1 MKPKCPKCLRTG
13 HTAENCYFRNFPF
26 ANQGKIPPRV
36 NQTGEP
42 RGSLFRVNC
51 TTTGLLSIVLQRR
64 DGGRARFF
72 IDTGAGINLIKEK
85 ASLNV
90 QTSNPKTFLMGSDKH
105 AINKICNLTVF
116 KKNHQFY
123 VVPNNFP
130 LIEDG
135 IIGLPFLTKYQYS
148 VTNHKLTL
156 DKIILPFQKTDSKI
170 RPGET
175 LTSSQ
180 HIEGKPT
187 AVCFINTGKQI
198 CHITNEI
205 EKPDKLRQINKF
217 AQIIRTKHI
226 EPEFR
231 GPLEKILIDY
241 LDVFNMETDSLP
253 CTKLTEHTITLKTD
267 KTINIKSYRR
277 PECHKKE
284 IETQINDMLDKQII
298 EPSGSPYNAPIWV
311 VPKKLDTTG
320 KQKWRIVI
328 DFRKLNEQTDQEAY
342 PLSNS
347 DEILDYLGKAK
358 FFSALDLS
366 SGFHQIPKW
375 RKIPKN
381 ILHSQPHKVTSTI
394 IECPSALKTHLRRF
408 NV

>member
-105 AINKICNLTVF
+105 TINKICNLTMF

-180 HIEGKPT
+180 YIEGKPT

-231 GPLEKILIDY
+231 GLLEKILIDY

-253 CTKLTEHTITLKTD
+253 CTNLTE
-267 KTINIKSYRR
+267 R
-277 PECHKKE
+277 
-284 IETQINDMLDKQII
+284 M
-298 EPSGSPYNAPIWV
+298 
-311 VPKKLDTTG
+311 
-320 KQKWRIVI
+320 
-328 DFRKLNEQTDQEAY
+328 F
-342 PLSNS
+342 
-347 DEILDYLGKAK
+347 
-358 FFSALDLS
+358 
-366 SGFHQIPKW
+366 
-375 RKIPKN
+375 
-381 ILHSQPHKVTSTI
+381 
-394 IECPSALKTHLRRF
+394 
-408 NV
+408 